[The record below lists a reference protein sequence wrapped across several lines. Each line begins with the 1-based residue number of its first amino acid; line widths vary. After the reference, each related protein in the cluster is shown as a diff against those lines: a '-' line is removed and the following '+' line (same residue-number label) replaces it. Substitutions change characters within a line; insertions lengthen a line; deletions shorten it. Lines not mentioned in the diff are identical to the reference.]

1 MLYLIII
8 LVFVGG
14 FFLVRTRYVDL
25 VIKVNVPDYID
36 QAPCVIGGLPILGNW
51 KDHSHRLTLLEDGRY
66 EAKLRVQAKTHLEF
80 KFTLGGWESVEKGKR
95 FGEIP
100 NRKIIADR
108 SQIVEFE
115 IANFNGFEDE
125 SPTHTRHGKFEYIR
139 NFPSKHLENHRNIL
153 IYLPPSYKP
162 DNNKKYPVLYMH
174 DGNNLFDANT
184 AFMGVEWEVDE
195 AAERLIEM
203 DLLHEIIIVG
213 VFNTA
218 ARLDEYTPT
227 SSSNM
232 GGGRGPKYLKF
243 LIEELI
249 PVINQKFNTL
259 TGPNNT
265 GIMGSSLGGLIS
277 LWAGFEHPDVFGRIG
292 SISPSLWWDSNMME
306 NEYLPQKDRVKHKIW
321 LDMGT
326 QEGLNRQ
333 GKSLALQD
341 TRQVSELLKSKGYKQ
356 GEDLYY
362 FEHVGAYHD
371 EASWASRI
379 HMPLLFLFGKEG
391 TNISLETG
399 SPAEPHRAA

>member
-8 LVFVGG
+8 LAFVGG

-25 VIKVNVPDYID
+25 TIKACAPDYLD
-36 QAPCVIGGLPILGNW
+36 QAPCIIGALPILGNW
-51 KDHSHRLTLLEDGRY
+51 KDHSNIMILGEDGRF
-66 EAKLRVQAKTHLEF
+66 EAKLRVQANTSFEF
-80 KFTLGGWESVEKGKR
+80 KFTLGNWESVEKGKR
-95 FGEIP
+95 FGEVP
-100 NRKIIADR
+100 NRKVTANR
-108 SQIVEFE
+108 SQTIEFE
-115 IANFNGFEDE
+115 IANFAGFEDE
-125 SPTHTRHGKFEYIR
+125 SPNHTRLGKFEYIR
-139 NFPSKHLENHRNIL
+139 NLPSKYLENQRNIL
-153 IYLPPSYKP
+153 VYLPPSYKP
-162 DNNKKYPVLYMH
+162 NGSKRYPVLYMH
-174 DGNNLFDANT
+174 DGNNLFDSNT

-203 DLLHEIIIVG
+203 GLPHEIIIVG

-227 SSSNM
+227 SSSKM
-232 GGGRGPKYLKF
+232 GGGRGPQYLKF

-277 LWAGFEHPDVFGRIG
+277 LWAGFEHPDIFGRIG

-306 NEYLPQKDRVKHKIW
+306 NEYLPKKSRIDHKIW

-341 TRQVSELLKSKGYKQ
+341 TRQVSDLLKSKGYKQ
-356 GEDLYY
+356 GKDLYY

-391 TNISLETG
+391 INVSLETG
-399 SPAEPHRAA
+399 NSEEPHRAA